1 MRDSVIITIAWASII
16 TLLFLIVVL
25 FLASIIR
32 RGFNARKYR
41 SLDRLRERYGNIIQA
56 ALKSGELARAEAE
69 CTAPPNSDEWQAVE
83 DVLLGLIGKGT
94 HSEEAK
100 QLLSRLGYIA
110 HYENY
115 LAGRNAHVRAVCIDK
130 LGKVKSRASVP
141 KLTGLLD
148 AEDPDIVSVTVRALS
163 KIGGPESLRAIAQR
177 LPALLGGLVVASK
190 TVQTAL
196 LAFGADAIPALV
208 EQDAMQD
215 TPQVVSNKLEIL
227 SRLPA
232 KAASL
237 ALASRHLS
245 SDDAEVRSKALKVL
259 GRAENIVMAAGL
271 LRLIS
276 PLLQDPV
283 WFVRLQAVRTARVLQ
298 CTEAAGP
305 LGKLIFDQNWQV
317 RNEAARALIMLGE
330 CSLDTIL
337 GVLNGEDR
345 YAKDSVCEEL
355 ENTGFS
361 ARLID
366 NLTGNDAVLQKKS
379 RQILDL
385 MCSLGFSTTLE
396 AYRAQCSTAGERDNV
411 RGMAELESQA

>member
-32 RGFNARKYR
+32 RGLNARKYR

-83 DVLLGLIGKGT
+83 DVLLGLIGKVT

-100 QLLSRLGYIA
+100 QLLSRLGYIG
-110 HYENY
+110 HYEKY

-163 KIGGPESLRAIAQR
+163 KIGGPESLQAIAQR
-177 LPALLGGLVVASK
+177 LPALLGGSVVASK
-190 TVQTAL
+190 TMQTAL
-196 LAFGADAIPALV
+196 LAFGAEAIPVLV

-237 ALASRHLS
+237 ALASRYLS

-298 CTEAAGP
+298 CTEATGP
-305 LGKLIFDQNWQV
+305 LGRLIFDQNWQV
-317 RNEAARALIMLGE
+317 RNEAAQALIMLGE

-337 GVLNGEDR
+337 EVLTGEDR

-355 ENTGFS
+355 EDTGFS

-366 NLTGNDAVLQKKS
+366 NLTGNDAVLRKKS
-379 RQILDL
+379 QQILDL

-396 AYRAQCSTAGERDNV
+396 TYRAQCGNAGERAAV
-411 RGMAELESQA
+411 RGMAELESRA